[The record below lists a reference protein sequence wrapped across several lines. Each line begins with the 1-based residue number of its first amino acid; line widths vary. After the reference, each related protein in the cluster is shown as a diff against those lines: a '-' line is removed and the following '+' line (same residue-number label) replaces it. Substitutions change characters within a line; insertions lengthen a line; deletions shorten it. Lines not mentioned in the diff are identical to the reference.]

1 MAAQDKGWY
10 IGGSFGQSDDD
21 ILNEEASAFKLFG
34 GYQFIKYFG
43 LEFAAVDLGEF
54 DFLGVPDALEQ
65 FGIAGQAVGILPL
78 GENFQLFAKAGFF
91 SWEVEA
97 FGATDDGTDAAY
109 GVGGQF
115 RFGKKKN
122 WGVRLEWERFEDI
135 SGGDVDLVSA
145 GVSYHFR

>member
-1 MAAQDKGWY
+1 MIGRASGGHLAARRE
-10 IGGSFGQSDDD
+10 
-21 ILNEEASAFKLFG
+21 LSA
-34 GYQFIKYFG
+34 
-43 LEFAAVDLGEF
+43 
-54 DFLGVPDALEQ
+54 
-65 FGIAGQAVGILPL
+65 IAKV
-78 GENFQLFAKAGFF
+78 GFF

-97 FGATDDGTDAAY
+97 FGSTDDGTDAAY

-115 RFGKKKN
+115 RFGRKKN